1 MEKTYFTKDAINFY
15 ENLKKNN
22 NKEWFAEN
30 RNIYDTIVIP
40 QTKEYI
46 IDMGQKLKTIVPDIN
61 YAPKIDGSIFRIHK
75 DARINKGKAP
85 FKTHLGIIFW
95 TGNARLENPC
105 FYLHIEPPFYYTGV
119 GMAKFEKDV
128 LLSYRELVNNKKYT
142 KTLEDI
148 KNTAEKNYYNINGD
162 TLKNVPKNIEAV
174 NEISAYFLKYKY
186 IYISDEMP
194 INKDFYSENLFDYT
208 YNIFHNLLPFFN
220 FLKEVVNNKKIL

>member
-1 MEKTYFTKDAINFY
+1 MNKTYFTKDAVTFY

-22 NKEWFAEN
+22 NKDWFTEN
-30 RNIYDTIVIP
+30 RHIYDNIVIP
-40 QTKEYI
+40 QAKEYI
-46 IDMGQKLKTIVPDIN
+46 IDMGQKLKNIVPDIH

-95 TGNARLENPC
+95 IGNARLINPC

-119 GMAKFEKDV
+119 GMARFEKET
-128 LLSYRELVNNKKYT
+128 LLSYRKLVNNKKYSSM
-142 KTLEDI
+142 LNDI
-148 KNTAEKNYYNINGD
+148 KNTAEKNYYNINGEK
-162 TLKNVPKNIEAV
+162 LKNIPKGIETI
-174 NEISAYFLKYKY
+174 NETAEFFLKYKY

-194 INKDFYSENLFDYT
+194 INKDFYSENLFEYT

-220 FLKEVVNNKKIL
+220 FLKDVVKNQK

>member
-1 MEKTYFTKDAINFY
+1 MGKTYFTKDAINFY

-30 RNIYDTIVIP
+30 RHIYDTIVIP
-40 QTKEYI
+40 QAKEYI

-128 LLSYRELVNNKKYT
+128 LLSYRELVNNKKYS

>member
-1 MEKTYFTKDAINFY
+1 MNKTYFTKDAVTFY

-22 NKEWFAEN
+22 NKDWFTEN
-30 RNIYDTIVIP
+30 RHIYDNIVIP
-40 QTKEYI
+40 QAKEYI
-46 IDMGQKLKTIVPDIN
+46 IDMGQKLKNIVPDIH

-95 TGNARLENPC
+95 IGNARLINPC

-119 GMAKFEKDV
+119 GMARFEKET
-128 LLSYRELVNNKKYT
+128 LLSYRKLVNNKKYSSM
-142 KTLEDI
+142 LNDI
-148 KNTAEKNYYNINGD
+148 KNTAEKNYYNINGEK
-162 TLKNVPKNIEAV
+162 LKNIPKGIETI
-174 NEISAYFLKYKY
+174 NETAEFFLKYKY

-194 INKDFYSENLFDYT
+194 INKDFYSENLFEYT

-220 FLKEVVNNKKIL
+220 FLKDIVKNQK

>member
-1 MEKTYFTKDAINFY
+1 MNKTYFTKEAVNFY

-30 RNIYDTIVIP
+30 RHIYDNIIIP
-40 QTKEYI
+40 NAKDYVN
-46 IDMGQKLKTIVPDIN
+46 DMGQKLKTIVPDIN

-95 TGNARLENPC
+95 SGNSRLSNPC

-119 GMAKFEKDV
+119 GMARFEKDV
-128 LLSYRELVNNKKYT
+128 LLSYRKLVNNKKYT
-142 KTLEDI
+142 AILDDI
-148 KNTAEKNYYNINGD
+148 KNTAEKNYYNINGEK
-162 TLKNVPKNIEAV
+162 LKNVPKGIDAV
-174 NEISAYFLKYKY
+174 NETAEFFLKYKY

-194 INKDFYSENLFDYT
+194 INKDFYSENLFEYT
-208 YNIFHNLLPFFN
+208 YNIFYNLLPFFN
-220 FLKEVVNNKKIL
+220 FLKDVVKNQK